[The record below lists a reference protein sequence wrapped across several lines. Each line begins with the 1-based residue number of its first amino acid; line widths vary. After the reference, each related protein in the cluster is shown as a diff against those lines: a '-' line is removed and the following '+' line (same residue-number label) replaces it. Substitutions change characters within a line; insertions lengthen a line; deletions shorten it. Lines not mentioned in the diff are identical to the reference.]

1 MAAPQRRDLP
11 PLEEGF
17 YFYFFSSLSLSF
29 SYLSYGALFRPLLW
43 LALARVRG
51 NMCHGEG
58 WLSHQNW
65 TLLLHPCT
73 RFAGKDPFAARSFSL
88 SLLLFLSL
96 FVGFRRVIDSA
107 LRLST
112 AGYAVTSFP
121 SNFFSHTIFGKVE
134 RKLRERVSRAR
145 SGSERFTGDRILT
158 LKLGNLA
165 ELFEL
170 TSTIP
175 SPPLLLCTIVKNA
188 AR

>member
-88 SLLLFLSL
+88 SPSLSL
-96 FVGFRRVIDSA
+96 PLCGIPPSYRFGFAAIHRRIRIFLPTFFRTPFLGKYSA
-107 LRLST
+107 
-112 AGYAVTSFP
+112 
-121 SNFFSHTIFGKVE
+121 VE

-145 SGSERFTGDRILT
+145 SGS
-158 LKLGNLA
+158 
-165 ELFEL
+165 
-170 TSTIP
+170 
-175 SPPLLLCTIVKNA
+175 
-188 AR
+188 

>member
-73 RFAGKDPFAARSFSL
+73 RFAGKDPFAVRSFSL
-88 SLLLFLSL
+88 SPSLSL
-96 FVGFRRVIDSA
+96 PLCGIPPSYRFGFAAIHRRI
-107 LRLST
+107 R
-112 AGYAVTSFP
+112 GYEFSFQL
-121 SNFFSHTIFGKVE
+121 FFAHHFWESREKAE
-134 RKLRERVSRAR
+134 RKGIESKI
-145 SGSERFTGDRILT
+145 GILT

-170 TSTIP
+170 TSAIP

>member
-17 YFYFFSSLSLSF
+17 YFYFFSSFSLSF

-121 SNFFSHTIFGKVE
+121 SNFFSHTIFGKVFRRREKAE
-134 RKLRERVSRAR
+134 RKGIESKI
-145 SGSERFTGDRILT
+145 GILT

-170 TSTIP
+170 TSAIP

>member
-112 AGYAVTSFP
+112 AGYEFSFQL
-121 SNFFSHTIFGKVE
+121 FFAHHFWESREKAE
-134 RKLRERVSRAR
+134 RKGIESKIGIRTLHR
-145 SGSERFTGDRILT
+145 GSDL
-158 LKLGNLA
+158 N
-165 ELFEL
+165 
-170 TSTIP
+170 S
-175 SPPLLLCTIVKNA
+175 
-188 AR
+188 